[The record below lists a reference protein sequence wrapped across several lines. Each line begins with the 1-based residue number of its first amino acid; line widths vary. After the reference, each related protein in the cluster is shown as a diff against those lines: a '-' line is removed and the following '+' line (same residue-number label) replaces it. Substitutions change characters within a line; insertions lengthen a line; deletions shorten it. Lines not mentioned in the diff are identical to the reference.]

1 MSTSINTPQKKMVK
15 KNRKQHRNE
24 KEVKLLQKKTTPMFP
39 KITFKR
45 IVKQEAK
52 KHSVGSLRFNAD
64 AVEALQEATEQEM
77 TTIFSGAAFI
87 AGIAKRETI
96 TCDDMNNFMKI
107 RKLY

>member
-1 MSTSINTPQKKMVK
+1 LEISNNCDIQQIKMSTSINTPQKKMVK

-77 TTIFSGAAFI
+77 TTIFSGAA
-87 AGIAKRETI
+87 
-96 TCDDMNNFMKI
+96 
-107 RKLY
+107 